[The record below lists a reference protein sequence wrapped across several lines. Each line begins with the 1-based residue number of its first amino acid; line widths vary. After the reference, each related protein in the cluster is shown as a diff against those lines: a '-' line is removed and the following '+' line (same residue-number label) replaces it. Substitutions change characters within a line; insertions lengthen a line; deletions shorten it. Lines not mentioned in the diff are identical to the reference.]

1 MDEESTGRMLFGD
14 AGLLFAYK
22 QWGVYDRADLG
33 VTFPLAFNQ
42 LFAVVPVWSGGGTEP
57 SYAWTIAN
65 ESSSG
70 FSVYRQGGSIGVYY
84 IAIGK

>member
-1 MDEESTGRMLFGD
+1 MSS
-14 AGLLFAYK
+14 GLRLVQINR
-22 QWGVYDRADLG
+22 QWGVYGRADLG
-33 VTFPLAFNQ
+33 VTFPLAFNK
-42 LFAVVPVWSGGGTEP
+42 LFAVVPVWAGGGTDQ